1 MSFSVAKWCKYKHSL
16 FGQSKFFKK
25 KLQYLVVPKE
35 ARNKCPLEEI
45 LSIDKIAR
53 EASEGLEKEI

>member
-1 MSFSVAKWCKYKHSL
+1 MSLSVAIWCRYKHSL

-35 ARNKCPLEEI
+35 ARNKCPSAEI
-45 LSIDKIAR
+45 LSIHKIAN
-53 EASEGLEKEI
+53 EASEGFE